1 MAEVRAERRGEVA
14 WLVLDHPE
22 RLNAYDRT
30 MGDELRRLID
40 ASVDAGVIVITG
52 EGRGFCAGGY
62 LAELANPDEDEL
74 RKLFRCSLELFEAI
88 RTSPRPVIAAVNGV
102 AAGGGNELVVAC
114 DLAIAA
120 ESATFGQTGP
130 RVGSS
135 PVLGGANFLQHSVGE
150 KRGKEI
156 AFLCRRYSAQE
167 AKDMGLI
174 NAVVPDDQLD
184 AEVMRWADE
193 LLALSPRYLEITK
206 VSSNTLWNQH
216 RDAYMHGVALL
227 TQAVGSYDMIEGAR
241 AFVEKRPPRFE
252 GREAFSGDGA
262 GDGAGTGKGR
272 DGGRRSDDGV
282 GDPASARLRT

>member
-1 MAEVRAERRGEVA
+1 
-14 WLVLDHPE
+14 
-22 RLNAYDRT
+22 
-30 MGDELRRLID
+30 MGDELRRLVD

-52 EGRGFCAGGY
+52 SGRGFCAGGF
-62 LAELANPDEDEL
+62 LADLADPDEDEL

-114 DLAIAA
+114 DLAVAA

-135 PVLGGANFLQHSVGE
+135 PVFGGANFLAHSVGE
-150 KRGKEI
+150 KRAKEI
-156 AFLCRRYSAQE
+156 AFLCRRYSALE
-167 AKDMGLI
+167 AEEMGLV
-174 NAVVPDDQLD
+174 NAVVPDDQLE
-184 AEVMRWADE
+184 AEVLRWAEE

-216 RDAYMHGVALL
+216 RDAYMHGMALL
-227 TQAVGSYDMIEGAR
+227 TQAIGSYDMIEGAR
-241 AFVEKRPPRFE
+241 AFVDKRTPRFE
-252 GREAFSGDGA
+252 GRAWATGDGRGPDAGGDGA
-262 GDGAGTGKGR
+262 GDA
-272 DGGRRSDDGV
+272 V